1 MTKNTTFI
9 KALCALTAALT
20 ALCAAACGG
29 SGEAAAP
36 AQTASVTAADTAA
49 ADGET
54 EYVDERFAGVDY
66 GGREFRIQTSVDST
80 SATNANEFI
89 EGSGEENGDVVNDTV
104 FRRNMAVE
112 EMLNVTLKFTRSSY
126 TYDDADR
133 EIRKLVMSG
142 DDLYDL
148 IINDCR
154 SIIMLTDEN
163 IIYNV
168 ADVANFDY
176 DRGYWYTDTMND
188 LVLVPGHMYLLAGD
202 YFMDVLKSCHC
213 LYYNKDL
220 DEARYGD
227 PEHIDNIVFDGK
239 WTYENATVII
249 NENYSDLNGDG
260 KAAEG
265 DQFGLLNRNFWGN
278 LIAFIGSAGITFVD
292 RSGPEPVMDF
302 NNERSVRFLESLNA
316 LYHAPGALV
325 DVRAEAENDR
335 LSLHNLF
342 GAGLGL
348 IVTYQRLGDLANM
361 RDFDFSVGPIP
372 YPKIYESDK
381 YYTSIHDTTEMGA
394 IPNTCTDIDFVSTC
408 IEVLCRE
415 TSKEVLPT
423 YYDVALKVKYI
434 TDENAA
440 RMIDLIHNNLGS
452 SFVLAYDQVLG
463 EFMLHSFADCVAEN
477 SNDFTSM
484 YEEGIERARAK
495 METMIGDILAND

>member
-9 KALCALTAALT
+9 KALCALTAAFT

-54 EYVDERFAGVDY
+54 EYVDERFVGVDY

-80 SATNANEFI
+80 DATNANEFI

-104 FRRNMAVE
+104 YRRNLAVE
-112 EMLNVTLKFTRSSY
+112 EMLNVKLKFTHSDY
-126 TYDDADR
+126 TYSNADT
-133 EIRKLVMSG
+133 EIRKLVMAG
-142 DDLYDL
+142 DDVYDL

-168 ADVANFDY
+168 ADVVNFDY
-176 DRGYWYTDTMND
+176 DRDYWYSDTMND

-213 LYYNKDL
+213 LYYNKKI
-220 DEARYGD
+220 DENRYGD
-227 PEHIDNIVFDGK
+227 PEHLDNMVLDGI
-239 WTYENATVII
+239 WTYENATNVI
-249 NENYSDLNGDG
+249 NENYVDLNGDG

-265 DQFGLLNRNFWGN
+265 DQFGLAGHDYWGN

-302 NNERSVRFLESLNA
+302 NNERSVRFLEALNT
-316 LYHAPGALV
+316 LYHAPGTLV
-325 DVRAEAENDR
+325 GIKESDDNNLGLR
-335 LSLHNLF
+335 NLF
-342 GAGLGL
+342 GSGQALL
-348 IVTYQRLGDLANM
+348 VVYQRLGDLAKM
-361 RDFDFSVGPIP
+361 RDSDIDIGPIP
-372 YPKIYESDK
+372 YPKLYESDK

-415 TSKEVLPT
+415 TSKDVLPT
-423 YYDVALKVKYI
+423 YYNVALKVKYT
-434 TDENAA
+434 TDEHAA
-440 RMIDLIHNNLGS
+440 QMIDLIHDNFGS

-463 EFMLHSFADCVAEN
+463 EFMLHSFADRVGEN
-477 SNDFTSM
+477 STDFASK
-484 YEEGIERARAK
+484 YDKGIEKSRKK
-495 METMIGDILAND
+495 MEAMIEAILAND